1 MLHIGFDAKRI
12 VRNATG
18 LGHYGRTLVTALS
31 AALGSKARLH
41 LYIPDLG
48 RGDLRALMPQSPY
61 IIYSLPVHCRTRI
74 GRDLWRTRG
83 IVADLERDGIDLYHG
98 LSGELPVGIRRTGIR
113 TVVTIHDLIFM
124 RHPEYYNPIDVAIY
138 RWKFRRACREA
149 DRIVAISECT
159 RRDVAELGHFPA
171 DRIDVVYQSIDRR
184 FRRTV
189 TDGERADVA
198 RRYGLPPRYILFVG
212 TIEERKNAGL
222 VIEALPQIDAG
233 VHFVMVGRQTA
244 YTRRILRRARALG
257 VDGRVHVVSGVPD
270 ADLGAVYRSAEVFAY
285 PSRYEGFGLPIV
297 EAIECGLPVVAV
309 TGSCLEEAGGD
320 ACFYVGP
327 DDVGAMAAAL
337 NRLLADRGLR
347 RECVERSR
355 DYIRRFQ
362 NGDAARQMIEVYRRT
377 METDRTPEE
386 E

>member
-41 LYIPDLG
+41 LYVPDPG
-48 RGDLRALMPQSPY
+48 RDDLRALVPQSPY
-61 IIYSLPVHCRTRI
+61 IIYSLPAHCRTRI

-83 IVADLERDGIDLYHG
+83 IVADLKRDGITLYHG
-98 LSGELPVGIRRTGIR
+98 LSGELPVGIRRSGIR

-159 RRDVAELGHFPA
+159 RRDVAELGHFPL
-171 DRIDVVYQSIDRR
+171 DRIDVVYQSIDHR
-184 FRRTV
+184 FRRHV
-189 TDGERADVA
+189 TDGERAEVA
-198 RRYGLPPRYILFVG
+198 RRYALPHRYILFVG

-222 VIEALPQIDAG
+222 VIEALPHIDPD

-244 YTRRILRRARALG
+244 YTRRILRRASVLG
-257 VDGRVHVVSGVPD
+257 VSDRVHTVSGVPD
-270 ADLGAVYRSAEVFAY
+270 ADMGAIYRSAEVFAY

-297 EAIECGLPVVAV
+297 EAIQCGLPVVAA

-327 DDVGAMAAAL
+327 DDVQAMTDTL
-337 NRLLADRGLR
+337 SRLLASPSLR
-347 RECVERSR
+347 RESVERSR
-355 DYIRRFQ
+355 NYIRRFE
-362 NGDAARQMIEVYRRT
+362 NGDIARQMTEVYRRT
-377 METDRTPEE
+377 LETE
-386 E
+386 

>member
-41 LYIPDLG
+41 LYVPDPG
-48 RGDLRALMPQSPY
+48 RDDLRALVPQSPY
-61 IIYSLPVHCRTRI
+61 IIYSLPAHCRTRI

-83 IVADLERDGIDLYHG
+83 IVADLKRDGITLYHG
-98 LSGELPVGIRRTGIR
+98 LSGELPVGIRRSGIR

-138 RWKFRRACREA
+138 RWKFRCACREA

-159 RRDVAELGHFPA
+159 RRDVAELGHFPL
-171 DRIDVVYQSIDRR
+171 DRIDVVYQSIDHR
-184 FRRTV
+184 FRRHV
-189 TDGERADVA
+189 TDGERTEVA
-198 RRYGLPPRYILFVG
+198 RRYALPHRYILFVG

-222 VIEALPQIDAG
+222 VIEALPHIDPE

-244 YTRRILRRARALG
+244 YTRRILRRASVLG
-257 VDGRVHVVSGVPD
+257 VSGRVHAVSGVPD
-270 ADLGAVYRSAEVFAY
+270 ADMGTVYRSAEVFAY

-297 EAIECGLPVVAV
+297 EAIQCGLPVVAA

-327 DDVGAMAAAL
+327 DDVQAMTDTL
-337 NRLLADRGLR
+337 NRLLASPSLR
-347 RECVERSR
+347 RECIERSR
-355 DYIRRFQ
+355 NYIRRFE
-362 NGDAARQMIEVYRRT
+362 NGDIARQMAEVYRRT
-377 METDRTPEE
+377 LETE
-386 E
+386 

>member
-1 MLHIGFDAKRI
+1 MLNIGFDAKRI

-233 VHFVMVGRQTA
+233 VHFVMVGRQTS

-297 EAIECGLPVVAV
+297 EAIECGLPVVAA

-337 NRLLADRGLR
+337 NRLLADRSLR

-355 DYIRRFQ
+355 EYIRRFQ

-377 METDRTPEE
+377 METDRLPEE
-386 E
+386 

>member
-41 LYIPDLG
+41 LYVPDPG
-48 RGDLRALMPQSPY
+48 RDDLRALVPQSPY
-61 IIYSLPVHCRTRI
+61 IIYSLPAHCRTRI

-83 IVADLERDGIDLYHG
+83 IVADLKRDGITLYHG
-98 LSGELPVGIRRTGIR
+98 LSGELPVGIRRSGIR

-138 RWKFRRACREA
+138 RWKFRCACREA

-159 RRDVAELGHFPA
+159 RRDVAELGHFPL
-171 DRIDVVYQSIDRR
+171 DRIDVVYQSIDHR
-184 FRRTV
+184 FRRHV
-189 TDGERADVA
+189 TDGERAEVA
-198 RRYGLPPRYILFVG
+198 RRYALPHRYILFVG

-222 VIEALPQIDAG
+222 VIEALPHIDPE

-244 YTRRILRRARALG
+244 YTRRILRRASALG
-257 VDGRVHVVSGVPD
+257 VSDRVHTVSGVPD
-270 ADLGAVYRSAEVFAY
+270 ADMGAIYRSAEVFAY

-297 EAIECGLPVVAV
+297 EAIQCGLPVVAA

-327 DDVGAMAAAL
+327 DDVQAMTDTL
-337 NRLLADRGLR
+337 SRLLASPSLR

-355 DYIRRFQ
+355 NYIRRFE
-362 NGDAARQMIEVYRRT
+362 NGDIARQMTEVYRRT
-377 METDRTPEE
+377 LETE
-386 E
+386 

>member
-1 MLHIGFDAKRI
+1 MTMLHIGFDAKRI

-41 LYIPDLG
+41 LYVPDRG
-48 RGDLRALMPQSPY
+48 RDDLRALVPASPY
-61 IIYSLPVHCRTRI
+61 IIYTLPAHCRTRI

-83 IVADLERDGIDLYHG
+83 IVADLKRDGITLYHG
-98 LSGELPVGIRRTGIR
+98 LTGELPVGIRRSGIR
-113 TVVTIHDLIFM
+113 SVVTIHDLIFM
-124 RHPEYYNPIDVAIY
+124 RHPEYYNPIDVLIY
-138 RWKFRRACREA
+138 KWKFRCACREA

-189 TDGERADVA
+189 TDGDRADVA
-198 RRYGLPPRYILFVG
+198 RRYHLPSRYILFVG

-222 VIEALPQIDAG
+222 VIEALPQIDPQ

-244 YTRRILRRARALG
+244 YTRRILRRASALG
-257 VDGRVHVVSGVPD
+257 VADRVHAVSGVPD
-270 ADLGAVYRSAEVFAY
+270 ADMGAIYRMAEVFAY

-297 EAIECGLPVVAV
+297 EAIQCGLPVVAA

-327 DDVGAMAAAL
+327 DDVQAMADTL
-337 NRLLADRGLR
+337 SRLLADPTLR
-347 RECVERSR
+347 QDCVKRSR
-355 DYIRRFQ
+355 AYISRFE
-362 NGDAARQMIEVYRRT
+362 NGDIARQMTEVYRRT
-377 METDRTPEE
+377 LETD
-386 E
+386 

>member
-1 MLHIGFDAKRI
+1 MTMLHIGFDAKRI

-41 LYIPDLG
+41 LYVPDRG
-48 RGDLRALMPQSPY
+48 RDDLRALVPASPY
-61 IIYSLPVHCRTRI
+61 IIYTLPAHCRTRI

-83 IVADLERDGIDLYHG
+83 IVADLKRDGITLYHG
-98 LSGELPVGIRRTGIR
+98 LTGELPVGIRRSGIR
-113 TVVTIHDLIFM
+113 SVVTIHDLIFM
-124 RHPEYYNPIDVAIY
+124 RHPEYYNPIDVLIY
-138 RWKFRRACREA
+138 KWKFRCACREA

-189 TDGERADVA
+189 TDGDRADVA
-198 RRYGLPPRYILFVG
+198 RRYHLPSRYILFVG

-222 VIEALPQIDAG
+222 VIEALPQIDPQ

-244 YTRRILRRARALG
+244 YTRRILRRASALG
-257 VDGRVHVVSGVPD
+257 VADRVHAVSGVPD
-270 ADLGAVYRSAEVFAY
+270 ADMGAIYRMAEVFAY

-297 EAIECGLPVVAV
+297 EAIQCGLPVVAA

-320 ACFYVGP
+320 ACFYVAP
-327 DDVGAMAAAL
+327 DDVQAMADTL
-337 NRLLADRGLR
+337 SRLLADPTLR
-347 RECVERSR
+347 QDCVKRSR
-355 DYIRRFQ
+355 AYISRFE
-362 NGDAARQMIEVYRRT
+362 NGDIARQMTEVYRRT
-377 METDRTPEE
+377 LETD
-386 E
+386 

>member
-41 LYIPDLG
+41 LYVPDPG
-48 RGDLRALMPQSPY
+48 RDDLRALVPQSPY
-61 IIYSLPVHCRTRI
+61 IIYSLPAHCRTRI

-83 IVADLERDGIDLYHG
+83 IVADLKRDGITLYHG
-98 LSGELPVGIRRTGIR
+98 LSGELPVGIRRSGIR

-138 RWKFRRACREA
+138 RWKFRCACREA

-171 DRIDVVYQSIDRR
+171 DRIDVVYQSIDHR
-184 FRRTV
+184 FRRHV
-189 TDGERADVA
+189 TDGERAEVA
-198 RRYGLPPRYILFVG
+198 RRYALPHRYILFVG

-222 VIEALPQIDAG
+222 VIEALPHIDPE

-244 YTRRILRRARALG
+244 YTRRILRRASALG
-257 VDGRVHVVSGVPD
+257 VSDRVHTVSGVPD
-270 ADLGAVYRSAEVFAY
+270 ADMGAIYRSAEVFAY

-297 EAIECGLPVVAV
+297 EAIQCGLPVVAA

-327 DDVGAMAAAL
+327 DDVQAMTDTL
-337 NRLLADRGLR
+337 SRLLASPSLR
-347 RECVERSR
+347 RESVERSR
-355 DYIRRFQ
+355 NYIRRFE
-362 NGDAARQMIEVYRRT
+362 NGDIARQMTEVYRRT
-377 METDRTPEE
+377 LETE
-386 E
+386 

>member
-41 LYIPDLG
+41 LYVPDPG
-48 RGDLRALMPQSPY
+48 RDDLRALVPQSPY
-61 IIYSLPVHCRTRI
+61 IIYSLPAHCRTRI

-83 IVADLERDGIDLYHG
+83 IVADLKRDGITLYHG
-98 LSGELPVGIRRTGIR
+98 LSGELPVGIRRSGIR

-159 RRDVAELGHFPA
+159 RRDVAELGHFPL
-171 DRIDVVYQSIDRR
+171 DRIDVVYQSIDHR
-184 FRRTV
+184 FRRHV
-189 TDGERADVA
+189 TDGERAEVA
-198 RRYGLPPRYILFVG
+198 RRYALPHRYILFVG

-222 VIEALPQIDAG
+222 VIEALPHIDPE

-244 YTRRILRRARALG
+244 YTRRILRRASALG
-257 VDGRVHVVSGVPD
+257 VSDRVHTVSGVPD
-270 ADLGAVYRSAEVFAY
+270 ADMGAIYRSAEVFAY

-297 EAIECGLPVVAV
+297 EAIQCGLPVVAA

-327 DDVGAMAAAL
+327 DDVQAMTDTL
-337 NRLLADRGLR
+337 SRLLASPSLR
-347 RECVERSR
+347 RESVERSR
-355 DYIRRFQ
+355 NYIRRFE
-362 NGDAARQMIEVYRRT
+362 NGDIARQMTEVYRRT
-377 METDRTPEE
+377 LETE
-386 E
+386 

>member
-41 LYIPDLG
+41 LYVPDPG
-48 RGDLRALMPQSPY
+48 RDDLRALVPQSPY
-61 IIYSLPVHCRTRI
+61 IIYSLPAHCRTRI

-83 IVADLERDGIDLYHG
+83 IVADLKRDGITLYHG
-98 LSGELPVGIRRTGIR
+98 LSGELPVGIRRSGIR

-138 RWKFRRACREA
+138 RWKFRCACREA

-171 DRIDVVYQSIDRR
+171 DRIDVVYQSIDHR
-184 FRRTV
+184 FRRHV
-189 TDGERADVA
+189 TDGERAEVA
-198 RRYGLPPRYILFVG
+198 RRYALPHRYILFVG

-222 VIEALPQIDAG
+222 VIEALPHIAPE

-244 YTRRILRRARALG
+244 YTRRILRRASALG
-257 VDGRVHVVSGVPD
+257 VSDRVHTVSGVPD
-270 ADLGAVYRSAEVFAY
+270 ADMGAIYRSAEVFAY

-297 EAIECGLPVVAV
+297 EAIQCGLPVVAA

-327 DDVGAMAAAL
+327 DDVQAMTDTL
-337 NRLLADRGLR
+337 SRLLASPSLR
-347 RECVERSR
+347 RESVERSR
-355 DYIRRFQ
+355 NYIRRFE
-362 NGDAARQMIEVYRRT
+362 NGDIARQMTEVYRRT
-377 METDRTPEE
+377 LETE
-386 E
+386 

>member
-1 MLHIGFDAKRI
+1 MTMLHIGFDAKRI

-41 LYIPDLG
+41 LYVPDRG
-48 RGDLRALMPQSPY
+48 RDDLRALVPASPY
-61 IIYSLPVHCRTRI
+61 IIYTLPAHCRTRI

-83 IVADLERDGIDLYHG
+83 IVADLKRDGITLYHG
-98 LSGELPVGIRRTGIR
+98 LTGELPVGIRRSGIR
-113 TVVTIHDLIFM
+113 SVVTIHDLIFM
-124 RHPEYYNPIDVAIY
+124 RHPEYYNPIDVLIY
-138 RWKFRRACREA
+138 KWKFRCACREA

-198 RRYGLPPRYILFVG
+198 RRYHLPSRYILFVG
-212 TIEERKNAGL
+212 TIEERKNGGL
-222 VIEALPQIDAG
+222 VIEALPQIDPQ

-244 YTRRILRRARALG
+244 YTRRILRRASALG
-257 VDGRVHVVSGVPD
+257 VADRVHAVSGVPD
-270 ADLGAVYRSAEVFAY
+270 ADMGAIYRMAEVFAY

-297 EAIECGLPVVAV
+297 EAIQCGLPVVAA

-320 ACFYVGP
+320 ACFYVAP
-327 DDVGAMAAAL
+327 DDVQAMADTL
-337 NRLLADRGLR
+337 SRLLADPTLR
-347 RECVERSR
+347 QDCVKRSR
-355 DYIRRFQ
+355 AYISRFE
-362 NGDAARQMIEVYRRT
+362 NGDIARQMTEVYRRT
-377 METDRTPEE
+377 LEAD
-386 E
+386 

>member
-1 MLHIGFDAKRI
+1 MLNIGFDAKRI

-61 IIYSLPVHCRTRI
+61 IIYSLPAHCRTRI

-244 YTRRILRRARALG
+244 YTRRILRRARVLG

-297 EAIECGLPVVAV
+297 EAIECGLPVVAA

-377 METDRTPEE
+377 METDRLPEE
-386 E
+386 

>member
-31 AALGSKARLH
+31 AALGGTARLH
-41 LYIPDLG
+41 LYVPDKG
-48 RGDLRALMPQSPY
+48 RDDLRALVPQYPN
-61 IIYSLPVHCRTRI
+61 IIYSLPAHCRTRI

-83 IVADLERDGIDLYHG
+83 IVADLCRDGITLYHG
-98 LSGELPVGIRRTGIR
+98 LSGELPVGIRRSGIR

-138 RWKFRRACREA
+138 RWKFRCACREA

-171 DRIDVVYQSIDRR
+171 DRIDVVYQSIDHR
-184 FRRTV
+184 FRRHV
-189 TDGERADVA
+189 TDGERNEVVH
-198 RRYGLPPRYILFVG
+198 RYALPHRYILFVG
-212 TIEERKNAGL
+212 TVEERKNAGL
-222 VIEALPQIDAG
+222 VIEALPHIDTE

-244 YTRRILRRARALG
+244 YTRRILRRASALG
-257 VDGRVHVVSGVPD
+257 VSDRVHTVSGVPD
-270 ADLGAVYRSAEVFAY
+270 ADMGAIYRSAEVFAY

-297 EAIECGLPVVAV
+297 EAIQCGLPVVAA

-327 DDVGAMAAAL
+327 DDVQAMADTL
-337 NRLLADRGLR
+337 NRLLASPILR

-355 DYIRRFQ
+355 NYIRRFE
-362 NGDAARQMIEVYRRT
+362 NGDIARQMTEVYRRT
-377 METDRTPEE
+377 LETE
-386 E
+386 

>member
-41 LYIPDLG
+41 LYVPDSG
-48 RGDLRALMPQSPY
+48 RDDLRALVPQSPY
-61 IIYSLPVHCRTRI
+61 IIYSLPAHCRTRI

-83 IVADLERDGIDLYHG
+83 IVADLKRDGITLYHG
-98 LSGELPVGIRRTGIR
+98 LSGELPVGIRRSGIR

-159 RRDVAELGHFPA
+159 RRDVAELGHFPL
-171 DRIDVVYQSIDRR
+171 DRIDVVYQSIDHR
-184 FRRTV
+184 FRRHV
-189 TDGERADVA
+189 TDGERAEVA
-198 RRYGLPPRYILFVG
+198 RRYALPHRYILFVG

-222 VIEALPQIDAG
+222 VIEALPHIDPE

-244 YTRRILRRARALG
+244 YTRRILRRASVLG
-257 VDGRVHVVSGVPD
+257 VSDRVHTVSGVPD
-270 ADLGAVYRSAEVFAY
+270 ADMGAIYRSAEVFAY

-297 EAIECGLPVVAV
+297 EAIQCGLPVVAAI
-309 TGSCLEEAGGD
+309 GSCLEEAGGD

-327 DDVGAMAAAL
+327 DDVQAMTDTL
-337 NRLLADRGLR
+337 SRLLASPSLR
-347 RECVERSR
+347 RESVERSR
-355 DYIRRFQ
+355 NYIRRFE
-362 NGDAARQMIEVYRRT
+362 NGDIARQMTEVYRRT
-377 METDRTPEE
+377 LETE
-386 E
+386 

>member
-1 MLHIGFDAKRI
+1 MTMLHIGFDAKRI

-41 LYIPDLG
+41 LYVPDRG
-48 RGDLRALMPQSPY
+48 RDDLRALVPASPY
-61 IIYSLPVHCRTRI
+61 IIYTLPAHCRTRI

-83 IVADLERDGIDLYHG
+83 IVADLKRDGITLYHG
-98 LSGELPVGIRRTGIR
+98 LTGELPVGIRRSGIR
-113 TVVTIHDLIFM
+113 SVVTIHDLIFM
-124 RHPEYYNPIDVAIY
+124 RHPEYYNPIDVLIY
-138 RWKFRRACREA
+138 KWKFRCACREA

-198 RRYGLPPRYILFVG
+198 CRYCLPSRYILFVG

-222 VIEALPQIDAG
+222 VIEALPQIDPQ

-244 YTRRILRRARALG
+244 YTRRILRRASALG
-257 VDGRVHVVSGVPD
+257 VADRVHAVSGVPD
-270 ADLGAVYRSAEVFAY
+270 ADMGAIYRMAEVFAY
-285 PSRYEGFGLPIV
+285 PSCYEGFGLPIV
-297 EAIECGLPVVAV
+297 EAIQCGLPVVAA

-327 DDVGAMAAAL
+327 DDVQAMADTL
-337 NRLLADRGLR
+337 SRLLADPTLR
-347 RECVERSR
+347 QDCVKRSR
-355 DYIRRFQ
+355 VYISRFE
-362 NGDAARQMIEVYRRT
+362 NGDIARQMTEVYRRT
-377 METDRTPEE
+377 LETD
-386 E
+386 